1 MEAVT
6 VGNVCTFSYK
16 VGELHGEL
24 RGFHDDRMK
33 QGEANC
39 LAFLLDVRFSHD
51 SETVSLSS
59 TVIFANTQA
68 CGGER

>member
-16 VGELHGEL
+16 VGEL
-24 RGFHDDRMK
+24 RGFHEDRK

-39 LAFLLDVRFSHD
+39 PAFLLEVRFGNNR
-51 SETVSLSS
+51 ETVSLSN
-59 TVIFANTQA
+59 TVIFANTQD
-68 CGGER
+68 CGGDR